1 MFGRTLC
8 TIIVCILGIVD
19 HETVSTFVVVVV
31 VVVVHFTSVLFCVST
46 IQKPKYETV

>member
-31 VVVVHFTSVLFCVST
+31 VVHFTSVLFCVST